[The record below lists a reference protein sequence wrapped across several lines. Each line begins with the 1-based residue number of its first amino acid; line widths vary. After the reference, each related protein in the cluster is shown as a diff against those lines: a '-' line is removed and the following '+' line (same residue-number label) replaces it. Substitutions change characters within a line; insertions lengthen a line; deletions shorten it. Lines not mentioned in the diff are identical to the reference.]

1 MVIQF
6 VCFELKLDNP
16 IKVAYSC
23 VSLYILGLK
32 SLILV
37 GVSNKINI
45 GLYVVVLS
53 LMNFQCFVIAV
64 NTIVIDSYTKND

>member
-32 SLILV
+32 CLMLV

-53 LMNFQCFVIAV
+53 LMNFKYFVIAV
-64 NTIVIDSYTKND
+64 NTIVIERL